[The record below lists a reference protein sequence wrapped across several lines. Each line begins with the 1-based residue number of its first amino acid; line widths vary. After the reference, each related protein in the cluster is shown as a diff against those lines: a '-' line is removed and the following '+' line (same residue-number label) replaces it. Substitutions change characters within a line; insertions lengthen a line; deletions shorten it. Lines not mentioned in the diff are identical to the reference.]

1 MKERNQMTH
10 PGGRPTKLTPE
21 LIAKA
26 NDYIQGGYLIDEL
39 VPTIAGLGVFLDIRR
54 STVYEWAKESKEFS
68 DILDRVMQKQE
79 KGLLK
84 GGIEGTYNSTITKL
98 MLTKHNYSD
107 KQETA
112 LTGADGG
119 PVQLQEIKRE
129 IVDPKH

>member
-1 MKERNQMTH
+1 
-10 PGGRPTKLTPE
+10 
-21 LIAKA
+21 
-26 NDYIQGGYLIDEL
+26 
-39 VPTIAGLGVFLDIRR
+39 
-54 STVYEWAKESKEFS
+54 
-68 DILDRVMQKQE
+68 MQKQE

>member
-1 MKERNQMTH
+1 MTH